1 MGDWRI
7 QTYVKMNR
15 KGQIVI
21 PKIVRTFM
29 KLGDGTVFRLEA
41 SSEDMTIKLK
51 VEKPEGGEG

>member
-1 MGDWRI
+1 VGDWKV

-21 PKIVRTFM
+21 PKIVRAFM

-51 VEKPEGGEG
+51 VEKPEEV

>member
-1 MGDWRI
+1 MGDWKV

-21 PKIVRTFM
+21 PKIVRAFM
-29 KLGDGTVFRLEA
+29 KLGDGTVLRLEA

-51 VEKPEGGEG
+51 VEKPKEGET